1 MYLLPKYSNGACLL
15 SIYTVRGDCYRYII
29 EIYKCNIVKYI
40 DEINRSY
47 YKVYELC
54 MNDMDIPLSDSTSA
68 IIKYTI
74 YLYEICGQKS
84 LAITEAQKWYI
95 YVTKDVNNINTNL
108 SKNLKVLKDNIDE
121 WSHKELIINSLT
133 KHYSFSK

>member
-1 MYLLPKYSNGACLL
+1 M
-15 SIYTVRGDCYRYII
+15 RGDCYRYII
-29 EIYKCNIVKYI
+29 EIYQCNIVKYI

-47 YKVYELC
+47 NKVYELC
-54 MNDMDIPLSDSTSA
+54 MNDMDIPFTDSTLA

-108 SKNLKVLKDNIDE
+108 SKILKVLKDNIDE